1 MRHNFKV
8 LRHQIVELYGR
19 NYLRSCNVPVAVTVD
34 CSSFI
39 VVADLKLTPGV
50 TGDVVTCERVYGK
63 YIGKRD
69 QLNPPGQK
77 TDPLK

>member
-1 MRHNFKV
+1 M
-8 LRHQIVELYGR
+8 
-19 NYLRSCNVPVAVTVD
+19 AVTVD

-39 VVADLKLTPGV
+39 VVADLKLTTGV
-50 TGDVVTCERVYGK
+50 TRDVVTCERVYGK
-63 YIGKRD
+63 YIGKCD